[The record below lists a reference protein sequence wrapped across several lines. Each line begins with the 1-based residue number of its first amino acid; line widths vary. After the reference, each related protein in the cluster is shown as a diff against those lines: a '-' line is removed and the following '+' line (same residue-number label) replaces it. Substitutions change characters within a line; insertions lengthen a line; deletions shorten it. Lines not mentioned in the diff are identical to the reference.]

1 MTKIFAKIVAC
12 CRYEKQL
19 EMILFNSEPQYAD
32 EVINCLFDILR
43 GKFSFIDAISI
54 TFVNKDRKAG
64 CGMNRLSLQIE
75 PKTLEIEPAASVTF
89 VQSAPV

>member
-12 CRYEKQL
+12 CRHEKQL
-19 EMILFNSEPQYAD
+19 EMILFNSEPQYTD

-43 GKFSFIDAISI
+43 GKFSFTDAISI
-54 TFVNKDRKAG
+54 TFVNKNRKAG
-64 CGMNRLSLQIE
+64 CGMNYLSLKIE